1 MRFILCTDIEIL
13 SIQKQIKMKK
23 LQVNKNIFYF
33 ELSSKP
39 NFGIVDIAVYMWEN
53 IILKSSSLLMMLRIF
68 KMVLARYL
76 GPEKCYTILDILYGP
91 LISWPPTNQLT
102 SQVKITIQQSAPSS
116 HEYAELQALHLGNHK
131 SMWL

>member
-39 NFGIVDIAVYMWEN
+39 NFGIVDIALYMWEN
-53 IILKSSSLLMMLRIF
+53 IILK
-68 KMVLARYL
+68 
-76 GPEKCYTILDILYGP
+76 
-91 LISWPPTNQLT
+91 
-102 SQVKITIQQSAPSS
+102 
-116 HEYAELQALHLGNHK
+116 
-131 SMWL
+131 